1 MLYMWLLETWG
12 WMEPLSQIRTKQI
25 MWQWSQNRVALQKG
39 VLSSSNSLWRDS
51 ARKSNSHDELKRRNC
66 QGRLI
71 DWPYIIFFAVGLADR
86 LCLDIA
92 CSLVFRYM
100 TWLRVM
106 NTNVTRHEAINC
118 IALIYKSCTVSKN
131 LLLHKGIQYPP
142 PPRACVQVYWHHRQW
157 RNQTFLMG
165 RGVQIQLYSENNV
178 DTVLRLIP
186 SRHDLMNLCAMILRS
201 RQDEESLDQSFQ
213 KLKSMEWLNNQAC
226 LATLDLLDRFEYR
239 LISCRAIVTIP
250 KPRIKLSAT
259 EKSEFLVS
267 VNKKGLRFVFAF

>member
-66 QGRLI
+66 QDRLI

-142 PPRACVQVYWHHRQW
+142 PPGHVFKCI
-157 RNQTFLMG
+157 G
-165 RGVQIQLYSENNV
+165 I
-178 DTVLRLIP
+178 TV
-186 SRHDLMNLCAMILRS
+186 SGETRHFWWE
-201 RQDEESLDQSFQ
+201 EESKFSCTQ
-213 KLKSMEWLNNQAC
+213 KIM
-226 LATLDLLDRFEYR
+226 
-239 LISCRAIVTIP
+239 LI
-250 KPRIKLSAT
+250 L
-259 EKSEFLVS
+259 FY
-267 VNKKGLRFVFAF
+267 G

>member
-1 MLYMWLLETWG
+1 MLYMWLLETWE

-66 QGRLI
+66 QDRLI

-142 PPRACVQVYWHHRQW
+142 PPGMCSSVLASPSVAKPDIFDGKRSPNSV
-157 RNQTFLMG
+157 
-165 RGVQIQLYSENNV
+165 
-178 DTVLRLIP
+178 VLRKQCWYCFTANTF
-186 SRHDLMNLCAMILRS
+186 ST
-201 RQDEESLDQSFQ
+201 
-213 KLKSMEWLNNQAC
+213 WLNESVCHDSKVSPRWRKPWSVISEIKINGMTKQPGMFSYVGSVGS
-226 LATLDLLDRFEYR
+226 LWISTDLLQSY
-239 LISCRAIVTIP
+239 CHYP
-250 KPRIKLSAT
+250 KT
-259 EKSEFLVS
+259 
-267 VNKKGLRFVFAF
+267 